1 MYCNNKLFDLLL
13 GEVTNEFETPIE
25 INKAK
30 LWCTA
35 YVEMKHTVTVTRFK
49 RSNRQLA
56 IRIQKLNDFT
66 EEHKE

>member
-1 MYCNNKLFDLLL
+1 MNLKA
-13 GEVTNEFETPIE
+13 PIE
-25 INKAK
+25 INKEK

-35 YVEMKHTVTVTRFK
+35 YVKMKHTVTVTRFK
-49 RSNRQLA
+49 RWNRQLA